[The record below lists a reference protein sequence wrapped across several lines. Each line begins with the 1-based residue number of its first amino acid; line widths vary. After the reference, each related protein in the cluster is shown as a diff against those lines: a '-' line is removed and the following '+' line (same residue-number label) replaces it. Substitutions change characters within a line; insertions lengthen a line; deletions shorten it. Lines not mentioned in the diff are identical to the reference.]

1 MDVYR
6 TVLGNAF
13 EDSHWHIGTE
23 NPDEDIK
30 IALPQLT
37 SGIEIMCGNSNELF
51 EDDESLL
58 KAAKICY
65 SMYGDISYHNIII
78 IYSILTNQV
87 LDISVFRYSKRVVN
101 SSQTDAEI
109 LKATV
114 DLITLLIVGNQMVV
128 TQKHNF

>member
-1 MDVYR
+1 
-6 TVLGNAF
+6 
-13 EDSHWHIGTE
+13 
-23 NPDEDIK
+23 
-30 IALPQLT
+30 
-37 SGIEIMCGNSNELF
+37 
-51 EDDESLL
+51 
-58 KAAKICY
+58 
-65 SMYGDISYHNIII
+65 MYGDISYHNIII

-87 LDISVFRYSKRVVN
+87 LDMSVFRYSKRVVN